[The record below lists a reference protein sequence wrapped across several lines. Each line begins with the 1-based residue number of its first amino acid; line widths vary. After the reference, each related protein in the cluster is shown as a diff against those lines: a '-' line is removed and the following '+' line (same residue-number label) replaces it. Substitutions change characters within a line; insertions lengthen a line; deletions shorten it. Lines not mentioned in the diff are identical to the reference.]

1 GKIDVASDPG
11 EGTRFTISLPY
22 VPLPAAGSKAT
33 GSPAEPARR
42 PNAAPTS
49 TVPVANALKGAR
61 ILVADDEPGLV
72 AIVRQLM
79 ERSGAFV
86 SVANGG
92 KAALQAIEA
101 AGAQF
106 DVVITD
112 LDMPEVDGWSVAAA
126 VKAHLPRT
134 PVVM

>member
-1 GKIDVASDPG
+1 TIGD
-11 EGTRFTISLPY
+11 GTTFTLSLPY
-22 VPLPAAGSKAT
+22 APIVALPPTPTS
-33 GSPAEPARR
+33 AEPSRGVAPVSAR
-42 PNAAPTS
+42 PLSAD
-49 TVPVANALKGAR
+49 ALKQAR

-72 AIVRQLM
+72 SIVRQLM

-101 AGAQF
+101 AGARF

-112 LDMPEVDGWSVAAA
+112 LDMPDVDGWSVAAA

-134 PVVM
+134 PVV